1 MPGHNNREASE
12 QVEVRVIKR
21 TSLFGRRNV
30 LTKKKKKIPFLNNRN
45 KTREVESVGGQLK

>member
-1 MPGHNNREASE
+1 MPRHNNREASE

-30 LTKKKKKIPFLNNRN
+30 LTKKKISFLNNRN
-45 KTREVESVGGQLK
+45 KKTREVESVGGQLK